1 MTDLTVNKLSGGLC
15 GLYNFGQTCYLN
27 SILQSFIHNSYL
39 LHVILNKNF
48 TINNNFEENC
58 LTHEIDKLLTGSQ
71 NDNCVIVPKSLI
83 ITLNNIYNSDLNEQ
97 NDPDE
102 YYEKIITRLY
112 EETCIEMGETNNKQW
127 DLNFKNKHSYINN
140 EFYGQYKSEIQCLE
154 CEHSSLSYN
163 PYITLKLEVVD
174 TTMINCL
181 KSHLS
186 WENDITYTCDKCK
199 KENHSKKRFTLLKV
213 PNVFVITLKR
223 YTNFG
228 EKKTNIVEYPELFEI
243 DNIKLELYSI
253 IVHSGNHLY
262 CGHYTSYVKYLK
274 NNKWYHIDDNNIEEV
289 DINNIDKSE
298 VYMLFYKKIN

>member
-1 MTDLTVNKLSGGLC
+1 MSFDAQKYEGGLC
-15 GLYNFGQTCYLN
+15 GLQNFGATCYLN
-27 SILQSFIHNSYL
+27 SVLQALFNNNYLVKYILDNKY
-39 LHVILNKNF
+39 ILNGD
-48 TINNNFEENC
+48 FEEQILIKELEELLEIVWGQNC
-58 LTHEIDKLLTGSQ
+58 I
-71 NDNCVIVPKSLI
+71 IAPKKFVSEFSHI
-83 ITLNNIYNSDLNEQ
+83 EKMNLNEQ

-140 EFYGQYKSEIQCLE
+140 EFYGQYKSEIQCLK
-154 CEHSSLSYN
+154 CNHSSLSYN

-186 WENDITYTCDKCK
+186 WENDITYTCNKCK

-228 EKKTNIVEYPELFEI
+228 EKKNDIIEYPALFEI

-274 NNKWYHIDDNNIEEV
+274 NNKWYHIDDDNIEEV
-289 DINNIDKSE
+289 DINSIDKSD
-298 VYMLFYKKIN
+298 VYMLFYKKIT